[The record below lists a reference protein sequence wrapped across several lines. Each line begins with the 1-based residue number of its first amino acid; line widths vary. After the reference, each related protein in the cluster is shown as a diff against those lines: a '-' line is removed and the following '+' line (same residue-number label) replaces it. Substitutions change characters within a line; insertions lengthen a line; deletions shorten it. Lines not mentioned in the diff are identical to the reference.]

1 MRLWRAM
8 DITLVVALLSAAVA
22 AALAGIVK
30 VVERPVAPAPVPVRV
45 KED

>member
-1 MRLWRAM
+1 MRLLAAM

-22 AALAGIVK
+22 GALAVVVK
-30 VVERPVAPAPVPVRV
+30 AVERPVAPAPVPVRV